1 VTLGIRDD
9 LSGSSLAPDRDFG
22 NRLAAPDV
30 TEALFF
36 GLGSDGT
43 VSGAK
48 ATIKRIGERTDL
60 QLQGRSEYDS
70 RKAGK
75 TTISHL
81 RLSPRPIL
89 ATHGI
94 AEAGFLAV
102 HAPEFLARRDILAR
116 ARPGAT
122 VLVNTPLAPAAFWDS
137 LPREAQTALIDLNC
151 TLQVIHVIDADAI
164 AGKAGLGRR
173 INTVMQ
179 ACFLALSG
187 VLPQAEAL
195 QALKDPVIETRGQ
208 TRPRGG
214 AAQYGSHRRGPGRVA
229 GGPAASGGF
238 CHHGPAPVGSG
249 RGRRF
254 RATDHARAA
263 GWARQRSA
271 GQCLSARWHLA
282 HGKRSA
288 GKARHRAGDSD
299 LAAGSVRAV
308 QPLFDDLPA
317 CRDPHQDV

>member
-75 TTISHL
+75 TTISHM

-89 ATHGI
+89 ATYGI

-122 VLVNTPLAPAAFWDS
+122 VLVNTPMAPAAFWDS

-195 QALKDPVIETRGQ
+195 QALKDPVTETWGKRGPEVV
-208 TRPRGG
+208 RRNMAAIG
-214 AAQYGSHRRGPGRVA
+214 AALAGLQAVPLPQAVSATTGRT
-229 GGPAASGGF
+229 
-238 CHHGPAPVGSG
+238 
-249 RGRRF
+249 RRF
-254 RATDHARAA
+254 RQRPTISRNGSRARC
-263 GWARQRSA
+263 WT
-271 GQCLSARWHLA
+271 
-282 HGKRSA
+282 
-288 GKARHRAGDSD
+288 GKA
-299 LAAGSVRAV
+299 AAYRSVPFRPMAPGPREPVGWKSAPSRRIFRSGSRICACSATAVR
-308 QPLFDDLPA
+308 
-317 CRDPHQDV
+317 